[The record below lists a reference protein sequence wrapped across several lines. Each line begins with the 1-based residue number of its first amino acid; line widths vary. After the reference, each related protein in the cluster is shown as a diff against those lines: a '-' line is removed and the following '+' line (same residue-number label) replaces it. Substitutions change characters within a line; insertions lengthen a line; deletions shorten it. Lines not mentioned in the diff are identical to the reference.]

1 MKLIDNKKK
10 VMKFW
15 SVKATLLSAFFAL
28 LELLSGVSGAMP
40 FLEDFFPRRIFAVL
54 SLICALAA
62 PFLRIIKQKSLYDAN
77 DE

>member
-15 SVKATLLSAFFAL
+15 SVKANLLSALFAI
-28 LELLSGVSGAMP
+28 LELLSQMTEALP
-40 FLEDFFPRRIFAVL
+40 FMRDIVPAKTFALL
-54 SLICALAA
+54 SLACALAA
-62 PFLRIIKQKSLYDAN
+62 PFLRVIKQKSLHDAD